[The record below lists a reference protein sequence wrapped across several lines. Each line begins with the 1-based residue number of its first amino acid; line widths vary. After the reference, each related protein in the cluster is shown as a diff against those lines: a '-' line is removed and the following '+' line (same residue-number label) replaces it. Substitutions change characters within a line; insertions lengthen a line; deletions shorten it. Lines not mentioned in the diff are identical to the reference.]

1 MDNIVRPTSAQAD
14 DAIAEQGE
22 YQDLLAAMTAQG
34 QALAPEKIKAVL
46 AAVDRALRDQ
56 FQNPPLDL
64 ALAAIAT
71 VAGNQLASMVMQ
83 VQRANPIGDA
93 GRDGRVRAV
102 STFLTKLFERSVD
115 ERVMAG
121 RMDVVAAQQF
131 KKINARLQ

>member
-34 QALAPEKIKAVL
+34 QTLTPTKIGAVL
-46 AAVDRALRDQ
+46 AAVDRALREQ

-71 VAGNQLASMVMQ
+71 VAGNQLAAMVMQ

-102 STFLTKLFERSVD
+102 STFVTKLFERSVT
-115 ERVMAG
+115 ERVMAQ
-121 RMDVVAAQQF
+121 RMDATAAKQLR
-131 KKINARLQ
+131 KINARLQ